1 MTDLNRKKFRITVI
15 IMMLLAISMTA
26 CGDKEESDG
35 KYTSREIY
43 DRVSASITDMPEM
56 IMADNTTNEGMDS
69 ITYITDLEQNK
80 IIDFVFAYSKDGKAD
95 EVVVIQLK
103 SSEDISKVKAD
114 LEERLETRKNTFSI
128 YDAEEG
134 TKFQGAS
141 VVKNGNYLMLI
152 IGNQAQN
159 GKYAFNDMFK

>member
-1 MTDLNRKKFRITVI
+1 MVKINRKKISLVVFLMVI
-15 IMMLLAISMTA
+15 GILSLTA
-26 CGDKEESDG
+26 CGDKEESEG
-35 KYTSREIY
+35 KYTSKEIY
-43 DRVSASITDMPEM
+43 DKVSASITDMPEM
-56 IMADNTTNEGMDS
+56 TVVDNTTDEGKDS
-69 ITYITDLEQNK
+69 FTYVTDLEQDK
-80 IIDFVFAYSKDGKAD
+80 IKDFVFAYSKDGKAD

-103 SSEDISKVKAD
+103 NSEDLKKVQAD
-114 LEERLETRKNTFSI
+114 LEERLETRRNTFSI

-134 TKFQGAS
+134 SKFQGAT